1 MLKFASNR
9 SSLAVYLLACSGFIA
24 SGASANPGVVY
35 NDAIGDID
43 AGLATGGGTLDL
55 VSMEVSHTATDIQ
68 FKLTVNGN
76 ISSTDWGKFMVGIA
90 NNKGYGSANGTS
102 TTDGW
107 GRPITMS
114 ANGGMT
120 NWLGAWVDGGG
131 GAENYS
137 HQTQWGLTG
146 ATSTSNFGNFAFAAG
161 AQSTI
166 TYGVSIASIGMSIGD
181 TFRFDAYSSG
191 GGGGDS
197 AVDALAN
204 PNVAITSWGQAYDSG
219 TSNSFS
225 YTLAAIPAPG
235 AIALVGLAG
244 FIGTRR
250 RTNHLP
256 ASQTRT
262 ISGGRP
268 E

>member
-1 MLKFASNR
+1 MNLRTASCVA
-9 SSLAVYLLACSGFIA
+9 AVAAITSVLQVN
-24 SGASANPGVVY
+24 ANPGVLFS
-35 NDAIGDID
+35 DAIGDID
-43 AGLATGGGTLDL
+43 AGISTGGGTLDL

-76 ISSTDWGKFMVGIA
+76 IGSTDWGKFMVGIA
-90 NNKGYGSANGTS
+90 NNKGYGTS
-102 TTDGW
+102 TSDGW
-107 GRPITMS
+107 ARPITMS

-131 GAENYS
+131 GAENRS
-137 HQTQWGLTG
+137 NQTGWGVTG
-146 ATSTSNFGNFAFAAG
+146 ATYNGNFGNFTLGAG

-166 TYGVSIASIGMSIGD
+166 TYGVSIASLGMSIGD

-191 GGGGDS
+191 GGNADS

-219 TSNSFS
+219 TSTSFS
-225 YTLAAIPAPG
+225 YTLTAIPAPG

-244 FIGTRR
+244 LVARR
-250 RTNHLP
+250 RK
-256 ASQTRT
+256 A
-262 ISGGRP
+262 
-268 E
+268 

>member
-1 MLKFASNR
+1 MNLRTASCVA
-9 SSLAVYLLACSGFIA
+9 AVAAITSVLQVN
-24 SGASANPGVVY
+24 ANPGVIY

-43 AGLATGGGTLDL
+43 PGITTAGGTLDL

-76 ISSTDWGKFMVGIA
+76 IGSTDWGKFMVGIA
-90 NNKGYGSANGTS
+90 NNKGNGT
-102 TTDGW
+102 TTSDGW
-107 GRPITMS
+107 NRPITMS

-120 NWLGAWVDGGG
+120 NWLGSWVDSGG
-131 GAENYS
+131 GAENRS
-137 HQTQWGLTG
+137 NQHGQLWGLTG
-146 ATSTSNFGNFAFAAG
+146 ATYMGNFGNFAFVAG

-191 GGGGDS
+191 GNDGDS

-225 YTLAAIPAPG
+225 YTLTAIPAPG

-244 FIGTRR
+244 LVARR
-250 RTNHLP
+250 RK
-256 ASQTRT
+256 A
-262 ISGGRP
+262 
-268 E
+268 

>member
-1 MLKFASNR
+1 MNLRTASCVA
-9 SSLAVYLLACSGFIA
+9 AVAAITSVLQVN
-24 SGASANPGVVY
+24 ANPGVLF

-43 AGLATGGGTLDL
+43 PGISTGNGTLDL
-55 VSMEVSHTATDIQ
+55 VSMEVSHTATDVQ

-76 ISSTDWGKFMVGIA
+76 IGTTDWGKFMVGIA
-90 NNKGYGSANGTS
+90 NNKGYGTS

-120 NWLGAWVDGGG
+120 NWLGSWVDSG
-131 GAENYS
+131 GAAQLYNYS
-137 HQTQWGLTG
+137 TG
-146 ATSTSNFGNFAFAAG
+146 SWSAPAAPSGFTRAAG

-181 TFRFDAYSSG
+181 TFSFDAYSSG

-204 PNVAITSWGQAYDSG
+204 PNVAVTRWDQAYDSG
-219 TSNSFS
+219 TSTSFS
-225 YTLAAIPAPG
+225 YTLTAIPAPG
-235 AIALVGLAG
+235 AIALIGLAG
-244 FIGTRR
+244 LVARR
-250 RTNHLP
+250 RK
-256 ASQTRT
+256 A
-262 ISGGRP
+262 
-268 E
+268 

>member
-1 MLKFASNR
+1 MNLRTASCVA
-9 SSLAVYLLACSGFIA
+9 AVAAITSVLQVN
-24 SGASANPGVVY
+24 ANPGVLF

-43 AGLATGGGTLDL
+43 AGISTGSGTLDL

-90 NNKGYGSANGTS
+90 NNKGYGTS
-102 TTDGW
+102 TSDGW
-107 GRPITMS
+107 ARPITMS

-120 NWLGAWVDGGG
+120 NWLGSWVDGGG
-131 GAENYS
+131 GAENRS
-137 HQTQWGLTG
+137 NQTSWGLTG
-146 ATSTSNFGNFAFAAG
+146 ASYNGNFGNFAFAAG

-166 TYGVSIASIGMSIGD
+166 TYGVSIASLGMSIGD

-191 GGGGDS
+191 GGNGDS
-197 AVDALAN
+197 AIDALAN

-219 TSNSFS
+219 TSTSFS
-225 YTLAAIPAPG
+225 YTLTAIPAPG

-244 FIGTRR
+244 LVARR
-250 RTNHLP
+250 RK
-256 ASQTRT
+256 A
-262 ISGGRP
+262 
-268 E
+268 

>member
-1 MLKFASNR
+1 MNLRTASCVA
-9 SSLAVYLLACSGFIA
+9 AVAAITSVLQVN
-24 SGASANPGVVY
+24 ANPGVLF
-35 NDAIGDID
+35 NDAINDID
-43 AGLATGGGTLDL
+43 FSISTGNGTLDL

-76 ISSTDWGKFMVGIA
+76 IGSTDWGKFMVGIA
-90 NNKGYGSANGTS
+90 NNKGYGTS
-102 TTDGW
+102 TSDGW
-107 GRPITMS
+107 ARPITMS

-120 NWLGAWVDGGG
+120 NWLGSWVDGGG
-131 GAENYS
+131 GAENRS
-137 HQTQWGLTG
+137 NQTSWGLTG
-146 ATSTSNFGNFAFAAG
+146 ATYNGNFGNFALAAG

-166 TYGVSIASIGMSIGD
+166 TYGVSIASLGMSIGD

-225 YTLAAIPAPG
+225 YTLTAIPAPG

-244 FIGTRR
+244 LVARR
-250 RTNHLP
+250 RK
-256 ASQTRT
+256 A
-262 ISGGRP
+262 
-268 E
+268 

>member
-1 MLKFASNR
+1 MNLRTASCVA
-9 SSLAVYLLACSGFIA
+9 AVAAITSVLQVN
-24 SGASANPGVVY
+24 ANPGVLF

-43 AGLATGGGTLDL
+43 AGISTGNGTLDL

-90 NNKGYGSANGTS
+90 NNKGYGTS
-102 TTDGW
+102 TSDGW
-107 GRPITMS
+107 ARPITMS

-120 NWLGAWVDGGG
+120 NWFGGWVDGGG
-131 GAENYS
+131 GAENRS
-137 HQTQWGLTG
+137 NQTSWGLTG
-146 ATSTSNFGNFAFAAG
+146 ATYNGNFGNFALAAG

-191 GGGGDS
+191 GGGNDS

-219 TSNSFS
+219 ASNSFS
-225 YTLAAIPAPG
+225 YTLTAIPAPG

-244 FIGTRR
+244 LVARR
-250 RTNHLP
+250 RK
-256 ASQTRT
+256 A
-262 ISGGRP
+262 
-268 E
+268 

>member
-1 MLKFASNR
+1 MNLRTASCVA
-9 SSLAVYLLACSGFIA
+9 AVAAITSVLQVN
-24 SGASANPGVVY
+24 ANPGVIY

-43 AGLATGGGTLDL
+43 VSLATGGGTLDL

-76 ISSTDWGKFMVGIA
+76 IGIVDWGKFMVGIA
-90 NNKGYGSANGTS
+90 NNKGNGTS
-102 TTDGW
+102 SSDGW
-107 GRPITMS
+107 SRPITMS

-120 NWLGAWVDGGG
+120 NWLGSWVDGGG

-137 HQTQWGLTG
+137 KQASWGLTG
-146 ATSTSNFGNFAFAAG
+146 ATYTSNFGNFALAAG

-191 GGGGDS
+191 GGNNQS

-204 PNVAITSWGQAYDSG
+204 PNVAIAGWEDAYNSG

-225 YTLAAIPAPG
+225 YTLTAIPAPG
-235 AIALVGLAG
+235 AIALIGLAG
-244 FIGTRR
+244 LVARR
-250 RTNHLP
+250 RK
-256 ASQTRT
+256 A
-262 ISGGRP
+262 
-268 E
+268 

>member
-1 MLKFASNR
+1 MNLRTASCVA
-9 SSLAVYLLACSGFIA
+9 AVAAITSVLQVN
-24 SGASANPGVVY
+24 ANPGVLFS
-35 NDAIGDID
+35 DAIGDID
-43 AGLATGGGTLDL
+43 AGISTGNGTLDL

-76 ISSTDWGKFMVGIA
+76 IGSTDWGKFMVGIA
-90 NNKGYGSANGTS
+90 NNKGYGTS
-102 TTDGW
+102 TSDGW
-107 GRPITMS
+107 ARPITMS

-131 GAENYS
+131 GAENRS
-137 HQTQWGLTG
+137 NQTGWGVTG
-146 ATSTSNFGNFAFAAG
+146 ATYNGNFGNFTLGAG

-166 TYGVSIASIGMSIGD
+166 TYGVSIASLGMSIGD

-191 GGGGDS
+191 GGNADS

-219 TSNSFS
+219 TSTSFS
-225 YTLAAIPAPG
+225 YTLTAIPAPG

-244 FIGTRR
+244 LVARR
-250 RTNHLP
+250 RK
-256 ASQTRT
+256 A
-262 ISGGRP
+262 
-268 E
+268 

>member
-1 MLKFASNR
+1 MNLRTASCVA
-9 SSLAVYLLACSGFIA
+9 AVAAITSVLQVN
-24 SGASANPGVVY
+24 ANPGVLF

-43 AGLATGGGTLDL
+43 ASFNTGGGTLDL

-68 FKLTVNGN
+68 FKLTVNGS

-90 NNKGYGSANGTS
+90 NNKGYGTS
-102 TTDGW
+102 TSDGW
-107 GRPITMS
+107 ARPITMS

-120 NWLGAWVDGGG
+120 NWFGAWLDNGG
-131 GAENYS
+131 GAENRS
-137 HQTQWGLTG
+137 NQTSWGLTG
-146 ATSTSNFGNFAFAAG
+146 ATYNGNFGNFAFAAG

-204 PNVAITSWGQAYDSG
+204 PNVAITSWSQAYDSG

-235 AIALVGLAG
+235 AIALIGLAG
-244 FIGTRR
+244 LVARR
-250 RTNHLP
+250 RK
-256 ASQTRT
+256 A
-262 ISGGRP
+262 
-268 E
+268 